1 MHAPSLARALA
12 VLTLAALALSAPAQA
27 QSGRDTRQRVPDVL
41 AALALNS
48 GSRVADVGAGSGYF
62 LPHLSAAVGPTGR
75 VYGVDISETALSQMR
90 RLIEEKGLANVVV
103 VQGEVDDPHLP
114 AQSLSSALMV
124 DAYHE
129 MTEHESMLAR
139 TFESLEAGG
148 RLVVLDLAPYDEST
162 SRAAADGSGCW
173 WRGGRPAEGRTSLR
187 SFPRGASRGR
197 LTRTKCRVGTA
208 DSSGNPVGIPGVC
221 APPPAAV
228 ISEQPHT
235 SIR

>member
-1 MHAPSLARALA
+1 MRLESALRARTAARGHALRARMHAPS
-12 VLTLAALALSAPAQA
+12 SAPAQA

-162 SRAAADGSGCW
+162 SRAHQTAGHGIGLDLVERDLTEAGFEVLVREPEFAASG
-173 WRGGRPAEGRTSLR
+173 RGRRQWMLVARRPAG
-187 SFPRGASRGR
+187 
-197 LTRTKCRVGTA
+197 
-208 DSSGNPVGIPGVC
+208 
-221 APPPAAV
+221 
-228 ISEQPHT
+228 
-235 SIR
+235 